1 MCANVDQTG
10 IYVGSEKILQY
21 CFSPYFILDIP
32 GVTLTVIIS
41 TLGLCLNKTEGSS
54 GENKLTNHRPTGT
67 LKIFFEDYQRH
78 KSLTPS
84 LKLVQCTVIRLF
96 WCTSM
101 EQTTCFICNYTQS
114 LQFC

>member
-10 IYVGSEKILQY
+10 IYVGSEKILQH

-84 LKLVQCTVIRLF
+84 LKLVLLLDYFGVHQWNKLPVLF
-96 WCTSM
+96 V
-101 EQTTCFICNYTQS
+101 TTHRTFSFAKT
-114 LQFC
+114 